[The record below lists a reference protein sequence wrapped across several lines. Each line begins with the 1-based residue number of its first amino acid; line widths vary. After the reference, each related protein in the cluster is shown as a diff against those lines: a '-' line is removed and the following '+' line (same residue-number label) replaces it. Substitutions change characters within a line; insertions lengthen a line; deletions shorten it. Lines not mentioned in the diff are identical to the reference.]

1 MQPESKQWYIAVV
14 TPNTEKACEKKLAR
28 WAEYKRRT
36 QPIELET
43 YVPSQRELHE
53 WPSTGRRKWVDRIIC
68 PCFLF
73 VRCTESVR
81 YAIKAENLFILHFL
95 KDRATRKDGDLVPP
109 FAVVSPEQMN
119 DFRQMVGD
127 ADTPVM
133 LDASLPIGSK
143 VRIKTGRLQ
152 GFTGYLYRVP
162 GRGTRF
168 CIKVDLLGY
177 ASMEIDAA
185 MLEEVKE

>member
-1 MQPESKQWYIAVV
+1 MCI
-14 TPNTEKACEKKLAR
+14 R
-28 WAEYKRRT
+28 DR
-36 QPIELET
+36 
-43 YVPSQRELHE
+43 
-53 WPSTGRRKWVDRIIC
+53 PSTGRRKWVDRIIC

-95 KDRATRKDGDLVPP
+95 KDRATRKDGDLVTP

>member
-95 KDRATRKDGDLVPP
+95 KDRATRKDSDLVTP